1 MCTYLLLPLD
11 FGRTRIRSWSEY
23 THLFSIS
30 ATSVAHVEQ
39 SILVQYATQWLGDLC
54 LLDALFHELRRP
66 RPVVVRLEEPALQ
79 VNKLENA

>member
-1 MCTYLLLPLD
+1 LLPPRN
-11 FGRTRIRSWSEY
+11 FGGTRIRSWSEY

-39 SILVQYATQWLGDLC
+39 PILVQYATQWLGELC

-66 RPVVVRLEEPALQ
+66 RLVVVRLEEPALQ
-79 VNKLENA
+79 VSKPESA